1 MVPPRPIRKPAN
13 TRATSHR
20 PRRNH
25 FSDRRNTLLI
35 RLILLVRLLS
45 SICRLPSAICRL
57 SIDQS
62 SIIDDLIHH
71 HSHLP
76 TTIRSR
82 VSPSGP
88 VGCRATGRAP
98 PWPPPVPLP
107 NPLPLPPGSAAD

>member
-82 VSPSGP
+82 VSPSRSEERR
-88 VGCRATGRAP
+88 VGKECVSTCSIR
-98 PWPPPVPLP
+98 L
-107 NPLPLPPGSAAD
+107 LLYH